1 MGKIISKLETVTTV
15 GLDLAKNVFQVH
27 AVDAEGRLVVNMKVR
42 RAKLIDFFASLPRC
56 LVGIEACA
64 SAHHWA
70 REIAALGHDV
80 RLMPPAYVK
89 AYVRRGKND
98 KVDAA
103 ACCEAVTRPNMRF
116 VAVRPIENQAE
127 LMRHRTRELLGG
139 QRVSLLNALRGHLGE
154 IGIVAPQG
162 GQHAYW
168 LKRLAESGH
177 DENGEVRVP
186 DCVRAALR
194 PLIGQID
201 AIDAEIAAIDA
212 AIRESVKAD
221 ETAKRLVTIP
231 GVGPITASA
240 VVATVRNVDAF
251 ADGREF
257 AASLGLTPRQHSSG
271 GKDRL
276 GRISKMGD
284 RYLRKLLV
292 VGASAALVHAKGH
305 DDALR
310 RWAKDLMARK
320 SGPGGRKLAAVALAN
335 KLARIVFA
343 LLATGGVYR
352 SRPAPA

>member
-1 MGKIISKLETVTTV
+1 MGKTISKLETVTTV

-27 AVDAEGRLVVNMKVR
+27 AVDAQGGVVVAMKVR
-42 RAKLIDFFASLPRC
+42 RGKLVAFFASLPRC
-56 LVGIEACA
+56 LVGLEACA
-64 SAHHWA
+64 SSHHWA
-70 REIAALGHDV
+70 REIAALGHEV

-103 ACCEAVTRPNMRF
+103 ACCEAVGRPNMRF
-116 VAVRPIENQAE
+116 VAPRGVENQAE
-127 LMRHRTRELLGG
+127 LMRHRARELLAG

-162 GQHAYW
+162 SQHAYR

-177 DENGEVRVP
+177 DESGEVLAP

-194 PLIGQID
+194 PLIRQID

-212 AIRESVKAD
+212 AIKESVKAD
-221 ETAKRLVTIP
+221 ATAKRLMTVP

-240 VVATVRNVDAF
+240 VVATVRTVDSF
-251 ADGREF
+251 ANGREF

-310 RWAKDLMARK
+310 RWAKALMARR

-335 KLARIVFA
+335 KLARILFA
-343 LLATGGVYR
+343 LLARGGVYQ
-352 SRPAPA
+352 SRPAAA